1 MSNKNSSDEMKVKVS
16 AILAVAQH
24 PNTPQA
30 EAETALALAWK
41 LMQKYSI
48 DESAATRRNSI
59 SGRANILSLEIVS
72 DEILLRGL
80 YRVRRGDLL
89 YQIAKANCCAGYRDR
104 NESDVIRYVFFG
116 TEFDISN
123 TRAIFAAA
131 EMLALRV
138 MPHGDRSWRTA
149 WWHGYTRGI
158 IEKLHKANR
167 EFVREYKH
175 ENAAVV
181 LLERGEQADHE
192 MKARIN
198 FRLRSTRGRIGGS
211 IRAFTDGRRAAGGFQ
226 NGRNSVVDNFPQS
239 LNK

>member
-1 MSNKNSSDEMKVKVS
+1 MSNASAPDEMRAKVA
-16 AILAVAQH
+16 AILAVARH

-41 LMQKYSI
+41 LMQKYGI
-48 DESAATRRNSI
+48 DEASASTRHTI
-59 SGRANILSLEIVS
+59 SGKAKFGSREIVS
-72 DEILLRGL
+72 EEMLLRGP

-89 YQIAKANCCAGYRDR
+89 YRIAKANCCAGYRDVG
-104 NESDVIRYVFFG
+104 ESDAIKYIFFG
-116 TEFDISN
+116 TGFDIFN
-123 TRAIFAAA
+123 TKAIFAAA

-138 MPHGDRSWRTA
+138 MPNGDRSWRTA

-158 IEKLHKANR
+158 IEKLHAANR
-167 EFVREYKH
+167 EFVREYKR

-181 LLERGEQADHE
+181 LKARGEHAENE

-211 IRAFTDGRRAAGGFQ
+211 IRAFTDGRRAAGGFH
-226 NGRNSVVDNFPQS
+226 NGRNAVVGDFPQS
-239 LNK
+239 LNR

>member
-1 MSNKNSSDEMKVKVS
+1 MKVKVS

-123 TRAIFAAA
+123 IRAIFAAA

-149 WWHGYTRGI
+149 WWHGFTRGI
-158 IEKLHKANR
+158 IEKLHKANH
-167 EFVREYKH
+167 EFVREYKT
-175 ENAAVV
+175 ESAAIALV
-181 LLERGEQADHE
+181 ERREHAESE
-192 MKARIN
+192 MMARIN
-198 FRLRSTRGRIGGS
+198 FGLRSTRGYINGS
-211 IRAFTDGRRAAGGFQ
+211 MKAFTDGKRAAGSFV
-226 NGRNSVVDNFPQS
+226 NGKNSVGGDFPRS
-239 LNK
+239 LNR